1 MASSMG
7 KPRFLSSFD
16 GTQLA
21 VYEAG
26 NRNGPSILLF
36 NGLGGNIETWTSVVA
51 ALGETYHF
59 VSFDYRGMFASGTPP
74 YKNFTM
80 DAHARDALTVLE
92 HFGVSKALFMGWSMG
107 VQVALEVYSR
117 APQLASGIVLINGVS
132 SRLIDKVAP
141 GWKRLVL
148 LGMDLVA
155 LYYPVLKV
163 YATPITMSTT
173 AVKVGRWVR
182 FLSSN
187 VNERAFLRLA
197 HEYIQLDFANY
208 RDIVYEMAEH
218 DADHVLPTIQVP
230 ALIVGGT
237 IDRITPPAESHRMAA
252 VIPGAELLMM
262 EDASHYSLV
271 EYPDLIILRVA
282 KFLNERVFADS
293 SQRSV

>member
-1 MASSMG
+1 MVASMG

-26 NRNGPSILLF
+26 NHRGPTVFLF
-36 NGLGGNIETWTSVVA
+36 NGLGGNIETWTNVVA
-51 ALGETYHF
+51 AMGQAYRF
-59 VSFDYRGMFASGTPP
+59 ISFDYRGMFASGTPP
-74 YKNFTM
+74 YKNFSM
-80 DAHARDALTVLE
+80 DAHARDALTVLD
-92 HFGVSKALFMGWSMG
+92 HFGVDKALFMGWSMG

-117 APQLASGIVLINGVS
+117 APRLASGIVLINGVS

-148 LGMDLVA
+148 LGMDLIA
-155 LYYPVLKV
+155 LYYPVLRV

-173 AVKVGRWVR
+173 AVKVARMVR
-182 FLSSN
+182 LLSSN

-218 DADHVLPTIQVP
+218 DADHVLPTIDVP
-230 ALIVGGT
+230 TLVVGGT
-237 IDRITPPAESHRMAA
+237 LDRITPPSESLRMAS

-271 EYPDLIILRVA
+271 EYPDLIILKVA
-282 KFLNERVFADS
+282 KFLQERVY
-293 SQRSV
+293 RT